1 MEEIRDIARD
11 IRKKIYRIAHFAG
24 GGHMGASFS
33 MVDII
38 SVLYF
43 DGVLKYDASNPGWKE
58 RDKFI
63 LSKGHASYALYAVL
77 AKAGYFPE
85 EELWHVGQAGS
96 RFGGHPKIH
105 EIPGVE
111 ASTGALGHGL
121 SFAIGIA
128 YANKTDGKESHV
140 YVVLGD
146 GECQEGSVWEGALS
160 APTLELDNLTVIV
173 DHNKLQAMD
182 ELEKIVHMKP
192 FADKW
197 RAFGWNVMEIDGHDH
212 AEIKRALLE
221 RKAGQPTLVIANTV
235 KGKGVSFMEN
245 VPIWHYRMPNEQEL
259 PILMN
264 DLGLTEEDLK

>member
-1 MEEIRDIARD
+1 MEEIEEIAKD
-11 IRKKIYRIAHFAG
+11 IRKKIYRIAHYAK

-33 MVDII
+33 MADII

-43 DGVLKYDASNPGWKE
+43 DSVLEYDALNPDWEE

-63 LSKGHASYALYAVL
+63 LSKGHACYALYAVL

-85 EELWHVGQAGS
+85 EELWHVGQVGS
-96 RFGGHPKIH
+96 RIGGHPKIYD
-105 EIPGVE
+105 IPGVE

-121 SFAIGIA
+121 SFAIGVS
-128 YANKTDGKESHV
+128 YANKVDQKKSHV

-146 GECQEGSVWEGALS
+146 GECQEGSIWEGALS
-160 APTLELDNLTVIV
+160 ASTLELDNLTVIV

-182 ELEKIVHMKP
+182 SLENIIHMNP

-197 RAFGWNVMEIDGHDH
+197 KAFGWCVLEIDGHNYS
-212 AEIKRALLE
+212 EIKDALLF
-221 RKAGQPTLVIANTV
+221 RQKGKPVLVIAHTV

-245 VPIWHYRMPNEQEL
+245 IPIWHYRMPNDQEL
-259 PILMN
+259 PVLMKE
-264 DLGLTEEDLK
+264 LGLTEEELR